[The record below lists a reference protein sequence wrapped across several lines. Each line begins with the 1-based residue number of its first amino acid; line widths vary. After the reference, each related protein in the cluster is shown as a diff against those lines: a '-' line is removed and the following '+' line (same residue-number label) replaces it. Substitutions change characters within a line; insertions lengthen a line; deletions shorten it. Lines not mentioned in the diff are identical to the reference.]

1 MRHTRQHPPNY
12 AAKLHYAG
20 NVGAKYP
27 SRGVFSGAAAKRKAV
42 IQNTPSDEGC
52 RRLQF
57 PVIRVFITVHLC
69 FDIKMAAAETAFI
82 AAASSNNLKTGSIR
96 Q

>member
-42 IQNTPSDEGC
+42 IQNTQTGLKKC
-52 RRLQF
+52 
-57 PVIRVFITVHLC
+57 
-69 FDIKMAAAETAFI
+69 TA
-82 AAASSNNLKTGSIR
+82 T
-96 Q
+96 